1 MARKQWGVCTPDNL
15 LNMLLVQ
22 KPLTESSTTWP
33 FNMSYHDVQGTDVQL
48 RVLGKN
54 QKATW
59 SRLWKDY
66 SSKCDQEKVPNMS
79 YNSYREIGQM
89 RFPGIQLYKNSVA
102 GKAPKQMQPAK
113 RISNYEV

>member
-1 MARKQWGVCTPDNL
+1 MYPRQPPKHAASPEAIDRIVNHVA
-15 LNMLLVQ
+15 N
-22 KPLTESSTTWP
+22 
-33 FNMSYHDVQGTDVQL
+33 NMSYHDVQGTDVQE

-54 QKATW
+54 QKVTW
-59 SRLWKDY
+59 SRLWEDY
-66 SSKCDQEKVPNMS
+66 LSKCDQEKVPYMS

-102 GKAPKQMQPAK
+102 SKAPKQMQPAK